1 MQQLEHNRPV
11 QRSKLNNTAGK
22 VVLVCTGVFLLQEDS
37 LLVLFLC
44 VYCVGASYASGAAC
58 EQPQ

>member
-37 LLVLFLC
+37 LLVAVLVCVLC
-44 VYCVGASYASGAAC
+44 RSLLCIWSC
-58 EQPQ
+58 L